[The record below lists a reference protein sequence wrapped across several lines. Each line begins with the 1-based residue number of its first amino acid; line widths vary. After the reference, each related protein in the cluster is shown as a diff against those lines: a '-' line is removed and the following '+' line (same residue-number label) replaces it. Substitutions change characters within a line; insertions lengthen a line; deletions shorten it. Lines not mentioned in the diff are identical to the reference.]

1 MMHHS
6 PRRSPRLNEG
16 QNIAPQVDG
25 SVLDPQPSVGAS
37 QAGGRGSEAPA
48 SSAQL
53 AASGATRKP
62 KVADLMDRI
71 AELEKELERARSA
84 NMERTDPVMSSEVGV
99 GQPPFAIGL
108 TVPNATSVYHA
119 ASERPPSWSG
129 SQTVPCTTRINQASP
144 FCATGTT
151 VPAHGFG
158 LQNEV
163 AGGTSVRAPSPG
175 DGAWATSIG
184 GTARWTPRKL
194 PEQPTFGGKPEDW
207 PIFYCAFTETTQA
220 YGCTDLENNQRLLKA
235 LKDDARETVK
245 SLLIHPSNA
254 NAAVEQLRFR
264 YGRPEQLIRS
274 QLNSIRDV
282 PAITEHNLGK
292 LVAFATHVS
301 NLKAFLQSA
310 KAEQHLG
317 NPMLME
323 ELVAKLPISKRVDWA
338 RHAATIQPYPTIVDF
353 SSWLMELANV
363 VCVVANI
370 DGREPK
376 RRLLHASVDREQDEQ
391 QESCHR
397 NCPICEGLGQHAVRD
412 CQRFIGATPTER
424 WRLARRHRLC
434 FMCLQ
439 SGHMTGSYAAS
450 EECPVNGC
458 RRKHHRLLHEEN
470 NEGFRRPPQRGGNWR
485 GYNRQAAGPREGV
498 QVNEGAASSVDASA
512 TPERN
517 LSCVDEDRERL
528 LFRVLPV
535 TLYGGGKQV
544 DTYALLDEGSSVT
557 MVDNELVAE
566 LGVQGISGAG
576 KSSRHVLRN
585 VYAISNLSLPMQ
597 SLHRRDVR
605 SVNKDAQLP
614 MKPYVNAVPKLLI
627 GLDHGHLGLPLK
639 TRRFASEGPYAAATE
654 LGWVVFGPVEGRRDT
669 PSPRSCLLATSL
681 DDNVERIVEDYFE
694 IENFGVKAAPA
705 AAASDDV
712 RAQKIL
718 EDTTVR
724 VGRRYQTGLLWK
736 TDNVVLPR
744 SYDMAYNRLV
754 NIEKKIK
761 RDGQFAQ
768 EYSRIVNDYV
778 DKGYARRLERQ
789 EIGSESDRTWYLP
802 HFGVENPN
810 KPGKIRL
817 VFDAAARVGGVSLN
831 SALSK
836 GPQHYKALASILFHF
851 REGAVGVCS
860 DIKEMFHQ
868 VLIRPEDRCAQ
879 RFLWR
884 DGNDQRDPD
893 VYEMCVMTFGAA
905 CSPSAA
911 HHGKPVNA
919 KRFLDSDPRAVKA
932 IVDYHYVDDYV
943 DSFATESEA
952 IEVSSRVKKIHAEG
966 GFELC
971 KFSSSSPTVE
981 RMLGPSDHAQSI
993 GWGEAEQKI
1002 LGMRWQPATDDF
1014 RFRVKYHKVAPV
1026 MSDGKRIAT
1035 KREFLSMVMST
1046 FDPLGFLCCLMIT
1059 AKLLLREVWRRKIS
1073 WDEPLPAEMYNA
1085 FMDWRKEMEKVERFR
1100 SPRHYFGSGLVKTIE
1115 MHVFVDASQSA
1126 FASVVYWRI
1135 TYEDGDVQVRFVC
1148 AKTKCAPMRT
1158 MTIPRLELQAA
1169 VLGTRLMDTV
1179 RQDHSVAIAETVL
1192 WTDSKTVLRWIGST
1206 HRRYKQFVGNRVA
1219 EILEST
1225 NVAQWRWL
1233 PSADNVADDATRAQR
1248 SVDLSEESR
1257 WLRGPEFL
1265 RRPAG
1270 SWPGTAPTDEAD
1282 AEDEEEMPGEFVL
1295 VGASD
1300 PFISLERFSSYRR
1313 LLRTTAWVLRFI
1325 RRCRGQRDELE
1336 NYGLN
1341 VAECDAAEDL
1351 LFRRAQ
1357 REAFP
1362 DEVQAAEKGL
1372 DVAKGSDIC
1381 GLAPYLDG
1389 NGILR
1394 AYGRID
1400 AALCIPYSARR
1411 PVILSHRHGLTE
1423 MIVRGA
1429 HVRMKHQNVDA
1440 TMAEIRTRFWIT
1452 RLRRVLRNVISGCSE
1467 CKLHRARPMPPIMGP
1482 LPDYRLDAY
1491 GWPFKS
1497 TGLDYFGPLLVTVA
1511 RHQEKRWVALFTCLT
1526 TRAIHLELAHDLSTD
1541 SCILAI
1547 RNFICRRGPVH
1558 RLSSDNGRN
1567 FVGADREA
1575 KRFAEIFE
1583 PERIQSELSS
1593 KGIEWTFNCPAN
1605 PSESHTVKEVAP
1617 KEHVLE
1623 SFLIEAENVCG
1634 PGSPSHTQ

>member
-16 QNIAPQVDG
+16 QNIATQVDG
-25 SVLDPQPSVGAS
+25 SASAPQPSVGAS

-84 NMERTDPVMSSEVGV
+84 NMERTDPVMLSEVGV

-144 FCATGTT
+144 FCVTGTT

-158 LQNEV
+158 LLNEV

-184 GTARWTPRKL
+184 GTARWAPRKL
-194 PEQPTFGGKPEDW
+194 PELPTLEGKPEDW

-254 NAAVEQLRFR
+254 NTAVEQLRFR

-310 KAEQHLG
+310 KTEQHLG

-363 VCVVANI
+363 VCVVADI
-370 DGREPK
+370 DGKEPR

-391 QESCHR
+391 QESCR

-412 CQRFIGATPTER
+412 CQRFIAATPTER

-439 SGHMTGSYAAS
+439 SGHMTGSCAAS
-450 EECPVNGC
+450 GECRVNGC
-458 RRKHHRLLHEEN
+458 RRKHHRLLHEAN

-557 MVDNELVAE
+557 MVAE
-566 LGVQGISGAG
+566 LGVQGVRRQLNVQWFGGRATREPTNVVRLEVSGAG

-605 SVNKDAQLP
+605 SVNKDARLP
-614 MKPYVNAVPKLLI
+614 MKPYVN
-627 GLDHGHLGLPLK
+627 GLP
-639 TRRFASEGPYAAATE
+639 
-654 LGWVVFGPVEGRRDT
+654 
-669 PSPRSCLLATSL
+669 ATSL
-681 DDNVERIVEDYFE
+681 DDNVERLVEDYFE

-705 AAASDDV
+705 AAPSDDV
-712 RAQKIL
+712 RAQAIL

-724 VGRRYQTGLLWK
+724 AGRRYQTGLLWK
-736 TDNVVLPR
+736 TDNIVLPR
-744 SYDMAYNRLV
+744 SYDMVYNRLV

-789 EIGSESDRTWYLP
+789 EIDSGSDRTWYLP

-868 VLIRPEDRCAQ
+868 VLIRPEDI
-879 RFLWR
+879 
-884 DGNDQRDPD
+884 GSG
-893 VYEMCVMTFGAA
+893 YT
-905 CSPSAA
+905 
-911 HHGKPVNA
+911 
-919 KRFLDSDPRAVKA
+919 LDSDPRAVKA

-952 IEVSSRVKKIHAEG
+952 IEVSNRVKKIHAEG

-1026 MSDGKRIAT
+1026 VSDGKRIAT
-1035 KREFLSMVMST
+1035 KREFLSMLMST
-1046 FDPLGFLCCLMIT
+1046 FDHLGFLCCLMIT

-1100 SPRHYFGSGLVKTIE
+1100 SPRHYFGSGLVRTIE
-1115 MHVFVDASQSA
+1115 MHVFVDA
-1126 FASVVYWRI
+1126 
-1135 TYEDGDVQVRFVC
+1135 
-1148 AKTKCAPMRT
+1148 
-1158 MTIPRLELQAA
+1158 
-1169 VLGTRLMDTV
+1169 
-1179 RQDHSVAIAETVL
+1179 
-1192 WTDSKTVLRWIGST
+1192 
-1206 HRRYKQFVGNRVA
+1206 
-1219 EILEST
+1219 
-1225 NVAQWRWL
+1225 
-1233 PSADNVADDATRAQR
+1233 
-1248 SVDLSEESR
+1248 
-1257 WLRGPEFL
+1257 
-1265 RRPAG
+1265 
-1270 SWPGTAPTDEAD
+1270 
-1282 AEDEEEMPGEFVL
+1282 
-1295 VGASD
+1295 
-1300 PFISLERFSSYRR
+1300 
-1313 LLRTTAWVLRFI
+1313 
-1325 RRCRGQRDELE
+1325 
-1336 NYGLN
+1336 
-1341 VAECDAAEDL
+1341 
-1351 LFRRAQ
+1351 
-1357 REAFP
+1357 
-1362 DEVQAAEKGL
+1362 
-1372 DVAKGSDIC
+1372 
-1381 GLAPYLDG
+1381 
-1389 NGILR
+1389 
-1394 AYGRID
+1394 
-1400 AALCIPYSARR
+1400 
-1411 PVILSHRHGLTE
+1411 
-1423 MIVRGA
+1423 
-1429 HVRMKHQNVDA
+1429 
-1440 TMAEIRTRFWIT
+1440 
-1452 RLRRVLRNVISGCSE
+1452 
-1467 CKLHRARPMPPIMGP
+1467 
-1482 LPDYRLDAY
+1482 
-1491 GWPFKS
+1491 
-1497 TGLDYFGPLLVTVA
+1497 
-1511 RHQEKRWVALFTCLT
+1511 
-1526 TRAIHLELAHDLSTD
+1526 
-1541 SCILAI
+1541 
-1547 RNFICRRGPVH
+1547 
-1558 RLSSDNGRN
+1558 
-1567 FVGADREA
+1567 
-1575 KRFAEIFE
+1575 
-1583 PERIQSELSS
+1583 IQS
-1593 KGIEWTFNCPAN
+1593 
-1605 PSESHTVKEVAP
+1605 V
-1617 KEHVLE
+1617 
-1623 SFLIEAENVCG
+1623 
-1634 PGSPSHTQ
+1634 

>member
-16 QNIAPQVDG
+16 QNSATQVDG
-25 SVLDPQPSVGAS
+25 SASAPQPSAGAS

-129 SQTVPCTTRINQASP
+129 SQTVQCSQNCTTRINHASP

-184 GTARWTPRKL
+184 GTARWAPRKL
-194 PEQPTFGGKPEDW
+194 PELPTFGGKPEDW

-220 YGCTDLENNQRLLKA
+220 YGCSDLENNQRLLKA

-292 LVAFATHVS
+292 IVAFATHVR

-317 NPMLME
+317 NPMLMV

-363 VCVVANI
+363 VCVVADI
-370 DGREPK
+370 DGKEPR

-391 QESCHR
+391 QESCR

-412 CQRFIGATPTER
+412 CQRFIAATPTER

-439 SGHMTGSYAAS
+439 SGHMTGSCAAS
-450 EECPVNGC
+450 GECPVNGC
-458 RRKHHRLLHEEN
+458 RRKHHRLLHEAN

-566 LGVQGISGAG
+566 LGVQGVRRQLNVQWFGGRATREPTNVVSLEISGAG
-576 KSSRHVLRN
+576 ESSRHVLRN

-694 IENFGVKAAPA
+694 IENFGVKAAPV

-789 EIGSESDRTWYLP
+789 EIDSGSDRTWYLP

-911 HHGKPVNA
+911 HHVKTVNA

-952 IEVSSRVKKIHAEG
+952 IEVSSRVKKIHGEG

-1026 MSDGKRIAT
+1026 VSDGKRIAT

-1059 AKLLLREVWRRKIS
+1059 GKLLLREVWRRKIS

-1085 FMDWRKEMEKVERFR
+1085 FME
-1100 SPRHYFGSGLVKTIE
+1100 
-1115 MHVFVDASQSA
+1115 
-1126 FASVVYWRI
+1126 
-1135 TYEDGDVQVRFVC
+1135 
-1148 AKTKCAPMRT
+1148 
-1158 MTIPRLELQAA
+1158 LEAA

-1219 EILEST
+1219 DILEST
-1225 NVAQWRWL
+1225 KVAQWRWL

-1257 WLRGPEFL
+1257 WLRGPAFL

-1313 LLRTTAWVLRFI
+1313 LLRTTAWVLRFL

-1341 VAECDAAEDL
+1341 VPECEAAE
-1351 LFRRAQ
+1351 
-1357 REAFP
+1357 E
-1362 DEVQAAEKGL
+1362 
-1372 DVAKGSDIC
+1372 
-1381 GLAPYLDG
+1381 
-1389 NGILR
+1389 LR
-1394 AYGRID
+1394 
-1400 AALCIPYSARR
+1400 
-1411 PVILSHRHGLTE
+1411 T
-1423 MIVRGA
+1423 
-1429 HVRMKHQNVDA
+1429 HVV
-1440 TMAEIRTRFWIT
+1440 
-1452 RLRRVLRNVISGCSE
+1452 
-1467 CKLHRARPMPPIMGP
+1467 
-1482 LPDYRLDAY
+1482 
-1491 GWPFKS
+1491 
-1497 TGLDYFGPLLVTVA
+1497 
-1511 RHQEKRWVALFTCLT
+1511 
-1526 TRAIHLELAHDLSTD
+1526 
-1541 SCILAI
+1541 
-1547 RNFICRRGPVH
+1547 
-1558 RLSSDNGRN
+1558 
-1567 FVGADREA
+1567 
-1575 KRFAEIFE
+1575 
-1583 PERIQSELSS
+1583 
-1593 KGIEWTFNCPAN
+1593 
-1605 PSESHTVKEVAP
+1605 
-1617 KEHVLE
+1617 
-1623 SFLIEAENVCG
+1623 
-1634 PGSPSHTQ
+1634 

>member
-16 QNIAPQVDG
+16 QNIATQVDG
-25 SVLDPQPSVGAS
+25 SASAPQPSVGAS

-84 NMERTDPVMSSEVGV
+84 NMERTGPVISSEVGV
-99 GQPPFAIGL
+99 GQPSFATGL
-108 TVPNATSVYHA
+108 TVPNATSVYYA
-119 ASERPPSWSG
+119 ASERPPPWSG
-129 SQTVPCTTRINQASP
+129 SQTVPCSQNCTTRINQASP

-163 AGGTSVRAPSPG
+163 AGGTSIRAPSPG

-194 PEQPTFGGKPEDW
+194 PELPTFGGKPEDW

-254 NAAVEQLRFR
+254 NAAVEQLRYR

-301 NLKAFLQSA
+301 NLRAFLQSA
-310 KAEQHLG
+310 KSEQHLG

-323 ELVAKLPISKRVDWA
+323 ELMAKLPISKRVDWA

-363 VCVVANI
+363 VCVVADI
-370 DGREPK
+370 DGREPR

-391 QESCHR
+391 PESCRR

-439 SGHMTGSYAAS
+439 TGHMTGSCAAS
-450 EECPVNGC
+450 KECPVNGC
-458 RRKHHRLLHEEN
+458 RRKHHRLLHEAN
-470 NEGFRRPPQRGGNWR
+470 SEGFRRPPQRGGNWR
-485 GYNRQAAGPREGV
+485 GYNLQAAGPREGV
-498 QVNEGAASSVDASA
+498 QVNEGAPSSVDASA

-544 DTYALLDEGSSVT
+544 DTYALLDESSSVT

-566 LGVQGISGAG
+566 LGVQGVRRQLSVQWFGGRATREPTNVVRLEISGAG

-605 SVNKDAQLP
+605 SVTRTYEALR
-614 MKPYVNAVPKLLI
+614 
-627 GLDHGHLGLPLK
+627 LPLK

-789 EIGSESDRTWYLP
+789 EIDSESDRTW
-802 HFGVENPN
+802 
-810 KPGKIRL
+810 
-817 VFDAAARVGGVSLN
+817 
-831 SALSK
+831 
-836 GPQHYKALASILFHF
+836 
-851 REGAVGVCS
+851 EGAVGVSS

-911 HHGKPVNA
+911 HHVKTVNA

-1026 MSDGKRIAT
+1026 VSDGKRIAT

-1085 FMDWRKEMEKVERFR
+1085 FMEWRKEMEKVERFR

-1115 MHVFVDASQSA
+1115 MHVFVDACQSA

-1169 VLGTRLMDTV
+1169 VLGTRLMETV

-1192 WTDSKTVLRWIGST
+1192 WTNSKTVLRWIGST

-1225 NVAQWRWL
+1225 KVAQWRWL

-1257 WLRGPEFL
+1257 WLRGPAFL

-1325 RRCRGQRDELE
+1325 RRCRGQRDELD

-1341 VAECDAAEDL
+1341 VAECEAAEDL

-1357 REAFP
+1357 SEAFP
-1362 DEVQAAEKGL
+1362 DEVQAAEKDL

-1423 MIVRGA
+1423 MIVRDA

-1440 TMAEIRTRFWIT
+1440 TMAEIRTRSG
-1452 RLRRVLRNVISGCSE
+1452 LRDCGE
-1467 CKLHRARPMPPIMGP
+1467 CFIM
-1482 LPDYRLDAY
+1482 
-1491 GWPFKS
+1491 
-1497 TGLDYFGPLLVTVA
+1497 
-1511 RHQEKRWVALFTCLT
+1511 
-1526 TRAIHLELAHDLSTD
+1526 
-1541 SCILAI
+1541 
-1547 RNFICRRGPVH
+1547 
-1558 RLSSDNGRN
+1558 
-1567 FVGADREA
+1567 
-1575 KRFAEIFE
+1575 
-1583 PERIQSELSS
+1583 
-1593 KGIEWTFNCPAN
+1593 
-1605 PSESHTVKEVAP
+1605 
-1617 KEHVLE
+1617 
-1623 SFLIEAENVCG
+1623 
-1634 PGSPSHTQ
+1634 